1 MTLSKIFARVGGSA
15 YSREFLGES
24 FFKDSKTIIKVWHRS
39 KFSLDHC
46 LLCMWWLLKE
56 PFCVVL
62 LQRSFYY
69 SSSSSSS
76 LSVSISSSILSS
88 LSARSNISSVYT
100 ASSSVPSSALEMPQD
115 WKDLLTM
122 SAGISCQ
129 ASFTQRRTRLR
140 VGAFFLPAGVNSN
153 GPVISHYW
161 YFLLMLSLNGLFRH
175 LSKGC
180 STGVKPPGIT
190 ATSIFR
196 CWRLLFT
203 ESVRWP
209 RNESHTNKDRSS
221 PGFRG
226 KQLRIHSLTPTITQ
240 RNKQINLQ
248 TFAEGFFHVKLSNYC
263 QCYSLPVARSR
274 KYQKFHKK
282 FISYIYTLFIHPSL
296 LVEWHSNRTRNN
308 QVERGS

>member
-1 MTLSKIFARVGGSA
+1 MAISWAIFPLILMTLSKIFAREGGSA
-15 YSREFLGES
+15 YSREFSGES
-24 FFKDSKTIIKVWHRS
+24 FFKDSKTIIKVWNRS

-62 LQRSFYY
+62 LQKSFYY
-69 SSSSSSS
+69 SSSSSLVSVSNSS
-76 LSVSISSSILSS
+76 SISSS
-88 LSARSNISSVYT
+88 LSASSGISSVYT

-153 GPVISHYW
+153 GPVISHDC
-161 YFLLMLSLNGLFRH
+161 YFLLILSLNGLFRH

-196 CWRLLFT
+196 RWRLLFT

-248 TFAEGFFHVKLSNYC
+248 TFAEGFFHVKFSNYR

-274 KYQKFHKK
+274 KYQKLNKK
-282 FISYIYTLFIHPSL
+282 FIS
-296 LVEWHSNRTRNN
+296 
-308 QVERGS
+308 